1 VTNGVLQVTDRRRRQ
16 QLMAHLPFAL
26 VLAVVAVGF
35 GAIFAYHWRW
45 GSGLIGC
52 ALLLAAGLRMVLT
65 DRQIGLLAIR
75 SRVVDMLLYG
85 GFGLLVLAIALTI
98 TGGLLAP
105 AA

>member
-1 VTNGVLQVTDRRRRQ
+1 MTNGVAQVTDRRRRR
-16 QLMAHLPFAL
+16 QLAVHLPFAL

-35 GAIFAYHWRW
+35 VAIFLYHWRW

-52 ALLLAAGLRMVLT
+52 ALLLAAGLRLVLA
-65 DRQIGLLAIR
+65 DRQAGLLAIR
-75 SRVVDMLLYG
+75 SRWVDMLLYG
-85 GFGLLVLAIALTI
+85 GFGLLVLTIVLTI